1 MNRFSPAAAKGV
13 TALSYTVA
21 LFFLFYLFTYYWT
34 GLGGPVLLAMTL
46 IPVTYILFVLYALRS
61 DDFYPSLSP
70 ALNLTIAGIYI
81 VIAAAVAVY
90 MNHEYEDIGM
100 VRAGMPNAA
109 DLTFGGAMVLLIM
122 EYARKRH
129 MPLFIL
135 NIALILYA
143 VYGKFVPGMFYHPG
157 LSWTRVNGAM
167 TLEMSTGIFSD
178 LPQIALTV
186 VGSFLLVL
194 SGLRAFGCIG
204 SILGATS
211 RIALRAPAA
220 IPQSAVVGSMC
231 VGMVSGSGAANAIT
245 IGSATIPAMKAA
257 GIPGAQAAAIESAA
271 STGGQIMPP
280 VMGVAAFLMAEF
292 LGKSYFDVV
301 ARGYIPAL
309 IYYVSV
315 AVSVYLLSC
324 RFRVHNTGTQ
334 IHPVSRNDWINV
346 IAFICAVGGL
356 VLLMATIHLAPM
368 FAALYMFIAVTA
380 ALGLVHVVTTLSKHA
395 SLQALIEPF
404 KNFVDIFCDMIS
416 DLALLL
422 ATLSVMTA
430 ALVITGVPTKLGSL
444 LMAAGG
450 VNLAAMVV
458 MAFIFGSI
466 LGTGLPPAPT
476 YIITALVI
484 APPMIQV
491 GVNPWVVHFFAF
503 FLAIWGELTPPTSLV
518 AAVTAKIADASFM
531 EVMYRMLQICVSLFT
546 MMIGVF
552 THPALVIEPGL
563 AQLAAALVVLIAT
576 VGITFAIQARFS
588 DRPSVD
594 WSMRIAMG
602 ALSLGLLI
610 VQDDTIAIVLCV
622 PVLAGI
628 GYWVLRRRN
637 VQPAGEEAAPELIR
651 SRAAE

>member
-1 MNRFSPAAAKGV
+1 MNRFPPAAANGV
-13 TALSYTVA
+13 IALSYAVA

-46 IPVTYILFVLYALRS
+46 IPVTYILFVLYALRM

-70 ALNLTIAGIYI
+70 TLNLMLAGLYI
-81 VIAAAVAVY
+81 VVAAAIAVY

-109 DLTFGGAMVLLIM
+109 DLTFGGLMVLLIM

-129 MPLFIL
+129 MPLFVL

-204 SILGATS
+204 SILSATS

-220 IPQSAVVGSMC
+220 IPQSAVIGSMC

-245 IGSATIPAMKAA
+245 IGSATIPAMKSA

-315 AVSVYLLSC
+315 AISVYLLSC
-324 RFRVHNTGTQ
+324 RFRVHNNGLK
-334 IHPVSRNDWINV
+334 IDPVSRQDWINV
-346 IAFICAVGGL
+346 AAFIAAVGGL

-368 FAALYMFIAVTA
+368 FAALYMFITVTTV
-380 ALGLVHVVTTLSKHA
+380 LGLIHIATTLA
-395 SLQALIEPF
+395 QRGSLTALIEPF

-531 EVMYRMLQICVSLFT
+531 EVMFRMLQICVSLFT
-546 MMIGVF
+546 MMVGVF
-552 THPALVIEPGL
+552 THPALVIEPGM
-563 AQLAAALVVLIAT
+563 AQLGAALLVLIAT
-576 VGITFAIQARFS
+576 VGITFAIQARFT
-588 DRPSVD
+588 DRPAVD
-594 WSMRIAMG
+594 RPIRG
-602 ALSLGLLI
+602 LLGVLSL
-610 VQDDTIAIVLCV
+610 IVLVYPSDEVAAAICL
-622 PVLAGI
+622 PVLAFVA
-628 GYWVLRRRN
+628 YWLMRRRAAL
-637 VQPAGEEAAPELIR
+637 PAPAAT
-651 SRAAE
+651 AAQ